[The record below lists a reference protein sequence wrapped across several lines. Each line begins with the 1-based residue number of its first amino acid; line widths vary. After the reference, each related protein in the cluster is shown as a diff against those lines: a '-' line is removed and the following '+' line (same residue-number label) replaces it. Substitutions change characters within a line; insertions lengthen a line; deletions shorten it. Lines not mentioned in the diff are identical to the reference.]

1 MKVYQTDADGFFV
14 GVTMADKDPLDSGNW
29 LIPGGC
35 VSTAPPALSEG
46 QKAQWKS
53 NTWFVIDPEPEEP
66 EPEPDPITA
75 QQIKDEA
82 YRRIITI
89 CPEWK
94 QRNLTAQASILA
106 EKGRGNW
113 TTEELAAWEA
123 GEAIWS
129 EIADIRAKSDEIE
142 LMDPIPQDYT
152 EDKWW
157 T

>member
-1 MKVYQTDADGFFV
+1 MTYRNLKYVNPKNGIHAERNEDAV
-14 GVTMADKDPLDSGNW
+14 GVYLA
-29 LIPGGC
+29 PGTPDHTKAVAGDFGPIEAYEPPPPDA
-35 VSTAPPALSEG
+35 VSS
-46 QKAQWKS
+46 
-53 NTWFVIDPEPEEP
+53 
-66 EPEPDPITA
+66 
-75 QQIKDEA
+75 QQVKDEA
-82 YRRIITI
+82 YRRIIAI

-106 EKGRGNW
+106 EKGRDNW

-129 EIADIRAKSDEIE
+129 EIAAIRAKSDELE

-157 T
+157 L

>member
-1 MKVYQTDADGFFV
+1 MFD
-14 GVTMADKDPLDSGNW
+14 
-29 LIPGGC
+29 LITKEGGI
-35 VSTAPPALSEG
+35 APYDPPA
-46 QKAQWKS
+46 
-53 NTWFVIDPEPEEP
+53 
-66 EPEPDPITA
+66 PDPITA
-75 QQIKDEA
+75 QNVKAEA
-82 YRRIITI
+82 YRRIIAI

-106 EKGRGNW
+106 EKGRDNW

-129 EIADIRAKSDEIE
+129 EIATIRAKSDEIE